1 MTPDQRTREKDR
13 RARRLATRA
22 LFSQG
27 RKAGLTWFERLHGYV
42 YARWPYTYIGAAI
55 GERRELARKRVLL
68 APFLVRALSPRRW
81 GDEYHGKVLPT
92 EQATRLL
99 EVHEPIT
106 VPLSEQVLPCESARQ
121 LVLSGNGPYVALDCP
136 CRLAREHPCEPLDVC
151 LIIGEPFASFVL
163 AHNSDH
169 ARPITREEAVAIV
182 EAEAARGHVHHAFF
196 KQAML
201 GRFYAICNCC
211 SCCCGAISA
220 HLHGTPMLVSSGYVA
235 QVDDERCVQCGT
247 CVAACPFGALA
258 LSDDLSIDTERC
270 MGCGVCTRVCPQ
282 EALALVR
289 DPSKPEPMPV
299 ADLALPE
306 PMIQALRIQH
316 TRGGRL

>member
-1 MTPDQRTREKDR
+1 MTTREQAPEQDR

-22 LFSQG
+22 LFAQG
-27 RKAGLTWFERLHGYV
+27 HKEGLTWFQRLHGYV
-42 YARWPYTYIGAAI
+42 YGRWPHTYIGAAI
-55 GERRELARKRVLL
+55 GERRELAWKRALL
-68 APFLVRALSPRRW
+68 APFLARALFPKRW

-99 EVHEPIT
+99 QVHEPLDL
-106 VPLSEQVLPCESARQ
+106 PLPEQVLPYESARQ
-121 LVLSGNGPYVALDCP
+121 LVLSGDGPYVVLDCP

-163 AHNSDH
+163 SHNSDR
-169 ARPITREEAVAIV
+169 ARQITRDEAVAIV

-235 QVDDERCVQCGT
+235 QIDDKCCVQCGT
-247 CVAACPFGALA
+247 CVEACPFGALT
-258 LSDDLSIDTERC
+258 LSDGLSIDTERC
-270 MGCGVCTRVCPQ
+270 MGCGVCTRLCPQ
-282 EALALVR
+282 QALALVR
-289 DPSKPEPMPV
+289 DDSKPEPMP
-299 ADLALPE
+299 LPGMPPE
-306 PMIQALRIQH
+306 PMIRTLQI
-316 TRGGRL
+316 

>member
-1 MTPDQRTREKDR
+1 MTTGKRAPEKDR
-13 RARRLATRA
+13 RARRLATNA
-22 LFSQG
+22 LFAEG
-27 RKAGLTWFERLHGYV
+27 RKAGLNWFERLHGYV
-42 YARWPYTYIGAAI
+42 YGRWPHAYIGAAI
-55 GERRELARKRVLL
+55 GERRELAWKRALL
-68 APFLVRALSPRRW
+68 APFLARALFPKRW

-99 EVHEPIT
+99 QVREPVS
-106 VPLSEQVLPCESARQ
+106 VPLSEQVLPYESARQ
-121 LVLSGNGPYVALDCP
+121 LVLSGDGPYVVLDCP

-169 ARPITREEAVAIV
+169 ARPITREEAVSIV

-220 HLHGTPMLVSSGYVA
+220 HLHGTPMLVSSGYIA
-235 QVDDERCVQCGT
+235 QVNDDLCQRCGT
-247 CVAACPFGALA
+247 CVRVCPFGALS
-258 LSDDLSIDTERC
+258 LNGSLTVDTERC
-270 MGCGVCTRVCPQ
+270 MGCGVCTRSCPQ
-282 EALALVR
+282 QALGLVR
-289 DPSKPEPMPV
+289 DAAKPEPLSIPGR
-299 ADLALPE
+299 ALPE
-306 PMIQALRIQH
+306 PMANLLTH
-316 TRGGRL
+316 